1 MDYIWTPWRYQYMK
15 QAESNKLPECIF
27 CDAANRKDDHETL
40 VAYRGKKVFIILNRY
55 PYTSGHVMIV
65 PYAHVGDL
73 ASADPEALAEMMH
86 LAQRVEGA
94 FRANYKPDGM
104 NVGMNIGRAGGAGV
118 VGHIHLHVL
127 PALVRRFQFHDRRR
141 RNARASRRPQHDVH
155 SSSRISHVRPRR
167 IPVNLALTEDQQ
179 LLQKSV
185 REFAESEVKPLAREN
200 DETGKFPRELFRK
213 AAELGLTGVAIPE
226 SEGGAG
232 FDHVS
237 YTIVIEE
244 ISRACAS
251 TGVILSV
258 QNSLYCDPIHRLG
271 TVEQKQKFLLPF
283 ARGEKIGCYALT
295 EPQAGSNAAALQTK
309 AVKQG
314 DKYIINGTKAWI
326 TNGGAADAA
335 IVYVNTDPPKGE
347 KGITALIVE
356 KGTPGFKVGKEEKK
370 LGINATA
377 CSELVFTD
385 CEVPESNRIGSE
397 GEGYKVALST
407 LDGGRIGIAAQ
418 ACGIAQGAFEAAL
431 EYSKQRMAFGHPIS
445 QFQAIQFM
453 LADMSTELDAARL
466 LIRKAAWKQDTG
478 ARFSMD
484 AAIAKLFASEMSTR
498 VTHKAIQIHGGNG
511 YSREYPVE
519 RNYRDA
525 RITEIYEGTSEI
537 QRLVISSWVLKQ

>member
-1 MDYIWTPWRYQYMK
+1 MD
-15 QAESNKLPECIF
+15 
-27 CDAANRKDDHETL
+27 
-40 VAYRGKKVFIILNRY
+40 
-55 PYTSGHVMIV
+55 
-65 PYAHVGDL
+65 
-73 ASADPEALAEMMH
+73 
-86 LAQRVEGA
+86 
-94 FRANYKPDGM
+94 
-104 NVGMNIGRAGGAGV
+104 
-118 VGHIHLHVL
+118 
-127 PALVRRFQFHDRRR
+127 
-141 RNARASRRPQHDVH
+141 
-155 SSSRISHVRPRR
+155 
-167 IPVNLALTEDQQ
+167 LALTDDQL

-185 REFAESEVKPLAREN
+185 REFAESEVRPLAREN
-200 DETGKFPRELFRK
+200 DEKGHFPRALFAK
-213 AAELGLTGVAIPE
+213 AAELGLTGVALPE
-226 SEGGAG
+226 NEGGAG
-232 FDHVS
+232 FDHIS

-244 ISRACAS
+244 ISRCCAS

-271 TVEQKQKFLLPF
+271 TDDQKKRLLMPY

-309 AVKQG
+309 AVKKG
-314 DKYIINGTKAWI
+314 DVYVVNGTKAWI

-335 IVYVNTDPPKGE
+335 IVYVNTDPAKGE
-347 KGITALIVE
+347 KGITALVIE

-385 CEVPESNRIGSE
+385 CEVPAANRIGNE

-418 ACGIAQGAFEAAL
+418 ATGIAQGAFEAAL
-431 EYSKQRMAFGHPIS
+431 NYSKERLAFGHPIS
-445 QFQAIQFM
+445 QFQAIQFV
-453 LADMSTELDAARL
+453 LADMATEIDAARL
-466 LIRKAAWKQDTG
+466 VIRKAAWKQDTG

-484 AAIAKLFASEMSTR
+484 AATAKLFASEMATR

-537 QRLVISSWVLKQ
+537 QRLVIASWLLRS

>member
-1 MDYIWTPWRYQYMK
+1 M
-15 QAESNKLPECIF
+15 
-27 CDAANRKDDHETL
+27 
-40 VAYRGKKVFIILNRY
+40 
-55 PYTSGHVMIV
+55 
-65 PYAHVGDL
+65 
-73 ASADPEALAEMMH
+73 
-86 LAQRVEGA
+86 
-94 FRANYKPDGM
+94 
-104 NVGMNIGRAGGAGV
+104 
-118 VGHIHLHVL
+118 
-127 PALVRRFQFHDRRR
+127 
-141 RNARASRRPQHDVH
+141 
-155 SSSRISHVRPRR
+155 
-167 IPVNLALTEDQQ
+167 NLALTEEQQ

-185 REFAESEVKPLAREN
+185 REFAESEVKPHAKEL
-200 DETGKFPRELFRK
+200 DETGRFPRDLFKK
-213 AAELGLTGVAIPE
+213 AAELGLTGVALPD

-232 FDHVS
+232 FDHIAYS
-237 YTIVIEE
+237 IVIEE
-244 ISRACAS
+244 VSRCCAS

-258 QNSLYCDPIHRLG
+258 QNSLYCDPVHRYG
-271 TVEQKQKFLLPF
+271 TDEQKKRLLIPF

-309 AVKQG
+309 AVRKG
-314 DKYIINGTKAWI
+314 DSYVINGTKAWI

-335 IVYVNTDPPKGE
+335 IVYVNTEPAKGE
-347 KGITALIVE
+347 KGITAIVVE

-385 CEVPESNRIGSE
+385 CVVSSANRIGNE

-418 ACGIAQGAFEAAL
+418 ATGIGQGAFEAAL
-431 EYSKQRMAFGHPIS
+431 AYSKERLAFGHPIA

-453 LADMSTELDAARL
+453 LADMATELDAARL

-484 AAIAKLFASEMSTR
+484 AASAKLFASEMATR

-537 QRLVISSWVLKQ
+537 QRLVIASWLLKS